1 MSILIKNMD
10 IPSSCFDCDEKG
22 ILQRCGLWYGMA
34 DGDIKRHEDCPL
46 VEVKTPHSRLIEE
59 KIVRDIIDRM
69 AFNTEV
75 HAYTL
80 ALFTEHLNHDYD
92 FGTVIESEE

>member
-1 MSILIKNMD
+1 MTLLTNIKKD
-10 IPSSCFDCDEKG
+10 K
-22 ILQRCGLWYGMA
+22 
-34 DGDIKRHEDCPL
+34 DCPL
-46 VEVKTPHSRLIEE
+46 VEVKTPHSRLMEE

-69 AFNTEV
+69 TFNAEV

-92 FGTVIESEE
+92 FGTVIEAEE